1 MQTVYVVAIQRSP
14 VTKAARGAFKN
25 LRPDDL
31 LALMIR
37 ETLKK
42 LPMLDPQLIEDV
54 IIGCAMPEGPQ
65 GMNVGRIAALLAG
78 LPDSVPGVT
87 VNRFCSSGLQ
97 SIAFA
102 AERIMLGQSDVM
114 LAGGVES
121 MSMVPMGG
129 EHLAMNPRFFTDPK
143 LLGLSYSMGMTA
155 EMVATQYKVSRA
167 AQDEYALHSHQKAI
181 HAQNA
186 GWFDREMIP
195 VEVTHASPDLQAQK
209 ILTQQEWVRH
219 DDGPRV
225 DTSLEALA
233 KLPAVFKQEGMVTAG
248 NSSPMSD
255 GAAVAVLMSERMVQK
270 LNLQPLARFC
280 GFAVAGVAPEI
291 MGIGPVAAI
300 PKALKLAGL
309 TLEQIDW
316 IELNEAFAAQTLAVI
331 NTMGLDISK
340 VNPQG
345 GAIALGHPLGATGTI
360 RTATLLH
367 GLQRIQARYG
377 LCTMCIG
384 SGMGAAGIFERI

>member
-1 MQTVYVVAIQRSP
+1 MQAVYVVAIQRSP

-31 LALMIR
+31 LALMIGQV
-37 ETLKK
+37 LKK
-42 LPMLDPQLIEDV
+42 LPALDPHLIEDV

-65 GMNVGRIAALLAG
+65 GMNVARISALLAG

-87 VNRFCSSGLQ
+87 INRFCSSGLQ

-129 EHLAMNPRFFTDPK
+129 GHLAMNPRFFMDPK

-155 EMVATQYKVSRA
+155 EEVAIQYKISRE
-167 AQDEYALHSHQKAI
+167 AQDEYAFHSHQKAI
-181 HAQNA
+181 HAQTE
-186 GWFDREMIP
+186 GWFDSEIIP
-195 VEVTHASPDLQAQK
+195 VEVTNFSPDLTAQK
-209 ILTQQEWVRH
+209 VLTQQEWVRK

-233 KLPAVFKQEGMVTAG
+233 KLPAVFKKDGTVTAG
-248 NSSPMSD
+248 NSSPMND
-255 GAAVAVLMSERMVQK
+255 GAAIAVLMSERMVQK

-280 GFAVAGVAPEI
+280 GFAVAGVSPEV
-291 MGIGPVAAI
+291 MGIGPVVAI
-300 PKALKLAGL
+300 PKVLKLAGL
-309 TLEQIDW
+309 TLGQIDW
-316 IELNEAFAAQTLAVI
+316 VELNEAFAAQTLAVI
-331 NTMGLDISK
+331 QAVGLDINK

-345 GAIALGHPLGATGTI
+345 GAIALGHPLGATGAV

-367 GLQRIQARYG
+367 GLQRTQGRYG

-384 SGMGAAGIFERI
+384 SGMGAAGVFERV

>member
-1 MQTVYVVAIQRSP
+1 MQAVYVVAIQRSP
-14 VTKAARGAFKN
+14 VTKANRGAFKN

-31 LALMIR
+31 LALMISA
-37 ETLKK
+37 TLKK
-42 LPMLDPQLIEDV
+42 LPTLDPHFIEDV

-65 GMNVGRIAALLAG
+65 GMNVARIAALLAG

-87 VNRFCSSGLQ
+87 INRFCSSGLQ

-102 AERIMLGQSDVM
+102 AERIMLGHSDVV
-114 LAGGVES
+114 LAGGLES

-129 EHLAMNPRFFTDPK
+129 GHLAMNPRFFTDPK

-155 EMVATQYKVSRA
+155 ETVATQYKISRE
-167 AQDEYALHSHQKAI
+167 AQDEYALHSHQKAL
-181 HAQNA
+181 HAEA
-186 GWFDREMIP
+186 LGWFDSEIIP
-195 VEVTHASPDLQAQK
+195 VEVTHSTPDLQTQK
-209 ILTQQEWVRH
+209 VVMQQAWVTK

-225 DTSLEALA
+225 DTSLAALA
-233 KLPAVFKQEGMVTAG
+233 QLPAVFKKDGTVTAG
-248 NSSPMSD
+248 NSSPMND
-255 GAAVAVLMSERMVQK
+255 GAAIAVLMSERMVQK
-270 LNLQPLARFC
+270 FNLQPLARFC

-309 TLEQIDW
+309 TLDQIDW

-360 RTATLLH
+360 RTATLLY

-384 SGMGAAGIFERI
+384 SGMGAAGIFERV